1 MPTDVL
7 EQPADLLTRDDAP
20 MAPEAPPSPP
30 KLYRLVL
37 TAIVAVG
44 PIVAAAVVLGES
56 IGKPVP
62 WFPIVLMVLFL
73 GVIGHG
79 VTVGYHRLFTHKSF
93 EARRPL
99 KILLAVLG
107 SMSFQGSVIGWV
119 ADHRRHHRYTDRPG
133 DPHSPLWLGAE
144 PVQGVR
150 GFWHAH
156 LGWAFCGD
164 STSRHDY
171 ASDLLAD
178 PDLVLIDRMWIPCC
192 VVTLALPFIIGYL
205 WTGTLAGALAAL
217 VFAGII
223 RIGISHNF
231 TWSINSVCHRFGTRP
246 FDTRDASTNFGALA
260 LFTMGESWHNN
271 HHAFPRSARH
281 GLDPGQVDSSAMLIR
296 LFERCGWA
304 TNVQWPTPAQLD
316 SRRAA
321 S

>member
-1 MPTDVL
+1 MTT
-7 EQPADLLTRDDAP
+7 DLLDPPGELGPPLDA
-20 MAPEAPPSPP
+20 ELPPPAVRTQP
-30 KLYRLVL
+30 QLYRLVL
-37 TAIVAVG
+37 TGIVAVG
-44 PIVAAAVVLGES
+44 PIVVAAIVLARS

-62 WFPIVLMVLFL
+62 WFPLVLMVLFL

-99 KILLAVLG
+99 KIFLAVLG
-107 SMSFQGSVIGWV
+107 SMSFQGSIIGWV
-119 ADHRRHHRYTDRPG
+119 ADHRRHHRFSDRPG
-133 DPHSPLWLGAE
+133 DPHSPLWVGAD
-144 PVQGVR
+144 PAHGVR

-156 LGWAFCGD
+156 LGWAFRGE
-164 STSRHDY
+164 STSRADY
-171 ASDLLAD
+171 AADLLAD

-192 VVTLALPFIIGYL
+192 VVTLALPFAIGYL
-205 WTGTLAGALAAL
+205 WTRTLAGALAAL

-231 TWSINSVCHRFGTRP
+231 TWSINSVCHHFGSRT
-246 FDTRDASTNFGALA
+246 FDTRDASKNVGALA

-281 GLDPGQVDSSAMLIR
+281 GVDRGQIDSSAALIR

-304 TNVQWPTPAQLD
+304 TNVQWPDPLHLE
-316 SRRAA
+316 RRRVA

>member
-7 EQPADLLTRDDAP
+7 EQPADLRPRDDAP
-20 MAPEAPPSPP
+20 IAPAAPPPQRQ
-30 KLYRLVL
+30 LYRLVL
-37 TAIVAVG
+37 TAIVAIG
-44 PIVAAAVVLGES
+44 PIVVAAVVFGES

-62 WFPIVLMVLFL
+62 WFPIVLMVVFL

-79 VTVGYHRLFTHKSF
+79 VTVGYHRLFTHRSF

-99 KILLAVLG
+99 KIFLAVLG

-119 ADHRRHHRYTDRPG
+119 ADHRRHHRFSDRPG
-133 DPHSPLWLGAE
+133 DPHSPLWVGAE
-144 PVQGVR
+144 PVHGVR

-156 LGWAFCGD
+156 LGWAFRGD
-164 STSRHDY
+164 ATSRTDY
-171 ASDLLAD
+171 AADLLAD
-178 PDLVLIDRMWIPCC
+178 PDLVLIDRMWILCC
-192 VVTLALPFIIGYL
+192 VVTLALPFAIGYL
-205 WTGTLAGALAAL
+205 WTGTLAGAVAAL

-231 TWSINSVCHRFGTRP
+231 TWSINSVCHHFGSRT
-246 FDTRDASTNFGALA
+246 FATRDASTNVGALA

-281 GLDPGQVDSSAMLIR
+281 GVDRGQVDTSAALIR
-296 LFERCGWA
+296 LFERWGWA
-304 TNVQWPTPAQLD
+304 TNVQWPTQAQLD
-316 SRRAA
+316 SRRVA